1 MLKFIF
7 GGLFFFLLFILLI
20 LIYRIWKESKNERIS
35 PVKITG
41 EELPTE
47 IAEEAMQPLKK
58 LAQYYEKRDV
68 ELIDK
73 CIDDTMLP
81 DELLILGTNPKEI
94 FCGREKARDLLWGD
108 WKYWGKVDI
117 KSDEAVFNRIGDAI
131 HCVVR
136 GNVKLDIWHFTI
148 PIKITGVLRKIDDKW
163 LISKLQF
170 INDFNTN
177 YIIFAWGTSIALIV
191 SMLLWSVT
199 CVMNI

>member
-117 KSDEAVFNRIGDAI
+117 KADEAVFNRIGDAI

-191 SMLLWSVT
+191 SMLLWGVT

>member
-1 MLKFIF
+1 MLNFIF
-7 GGLFFFLLFILLI
+7 GGFFIFLLFVLLI
-20 LIYRIWKESKNERIS
+20 LMYKIWQESKQERLS
-35 PVKITG
+35 PVKIMG

-47 IAEEAMQPLKK
+47 IAEAAMQPLKE

-68 ELIDK
+68 EQIDK

-94 FCGREKARDLLWGD
+94 FCGRERARDLLWGD
-108 WKYWGKVDI
+108 WKYWGQVDI
-117 KSDEAVFNRIGDAI
+117 KADEAVFNQVGDVI

-148 PIKITGVLRKIDDKW
+148 PIKITGVLRKREDKW

-177 YIIFAWGTSIALIV
+177 YIIFAWGTSIALVI
-191 SMLLWSVT
+191 SMLIFCVT
-199 CVMNI
+199 CMMNI

>member
-20 LIYRIWKESKNERIS
+20 LIYKIWEEGKNERIS

-191 SMLLWSVT
+191 SMLLWGVT

>member
-1 MLKFIF
+1 M
-7 GGLFFFLLFILLI
+7 
-20 LIYRIWKESKNERIS
+20 
-35 PVKITG
+35 
-41 EELPTE
+41 PTE

-68 ELIDK
+68 EQIGK

-94 FCGREKARDLLWGD
+94 FCGRERARDLLWGD
-108 WKYWGKVDI
+108 WKYWGQVDI
-117 KSDEAVFNRIGDAI
+117 KADEAVFNQVGDVI

-148 PIKITGVLRKIDDKW
+148 PIKITGVLRKRDDKW

-191 SMLLWSVT
+191 SMLLWGVT

>member
-7 GGLFFFLLFILLI
+7 GGLFIFLLFVLLI
-20 LIYRIWKESKNERIS
+20 LMYKIWQESKQERLS
-35 PVKITG
+35 PVKIMG
-41 EELPTE
+41 EELTTDIVE
-47 IAEEAMQPLKK
+47 AAMQPLKK

-68 ELIDK
+68 EQIDK

-94 FCGREKARDLLWGD
+94 FCGRERARDLLWGD

-136 GNVKLDIWHFTI
+136 GNVKLDIWHFSI
-148 PIKITGVLRKIDDKW
+148 PIKITGVLRKRDDRW

-177 YIIFAWGTSIALIV
+177 YIIFAWGASIALIV
-191 SMLLWSVT
+191 NMLFFGVT
-199 CVMNI
+199 CMMNI

>member
-35 PVKITG
+35 PVKISG

-191 SMLLWSVT
+191 SMLLWGVT

>member
-1 MLKFIF
+1 MLNLIF
-7 GGLFFFLLFILLI
+7 GGLFIFLLFVLLI
-20 LIYRIWKESKNERIS
+20 LMYKIWQESKQERLS
-35 PVKITG
+35 PVKIMG

-47 IAEEAMQPLKK
+47 IAEAAMQPLKE

-68 ELIDK
+68 EQIDK

-94 FCGREKARDLLWGD
+94 FCGRERARDLLWGD

-148 PIKITGVLRKIDDKW
+148 PIKMTGVLMKRDDKW

-177 YIIFAWGTSIALIV
+177 YIIFAWGTSIALVI
-191 SMLLWSVT
+191 SMLIFCVT
-199 CVMNI
+199 SMMNI

>member
-1 MLKFIF
+1 MLNFIF
-7 GGLFFFLLFILLI
+7 GGFFIFLLFVLLI
-20 LIYRIWKESKNERIS
+20 LMYKIWQESKQERLS
-35 PVKITG
+35 PVKILG

-47 IAEEAMQPLKK
+47 IAEAAMQPLKE

-68 ELIDK
+68 EQIGK

-94 FCGREKARDLLWGD
+94 FCGRERARDLLWGD
-108 WKYWGKVDI
+108 WKYWGQVDI
-117 KSDEAVFNRIGDAI
+117 KADEAVFNQVGDVI

-148 PIKITGVLRKIDDKW
+148 PIKITGVLRKRDDKW

-177 YIIFAWGTSIALIV
+177 YIIFAWGTSIALVI
-191 SMLLWSVT
+191 SMLIFGVT
-199 CVMNI
+199 CMMNI

>member
-20 LIYRIWKESKNERIS
+20 LIYKIWKESKNERIS

-191 SMLLWSVT
+191 SMLLWGVT